1 MITKTVSS
9 AFTYGLFLLVL
20 GIVGKFLKWKQA
32 DLIMAVGL
40 VFELFA
46 ILVFIWN
53 KIQQNKNQKDA

>member
-32 DLIMAVGL
+32 DIIMAVGL
-40 VFELFA
+40 LFELFA
-46 ILVFIWN
+46 IIVFIWN
-53 KIQQNKNQKDA
+53 KIQQNKKGKDA

>member
-32 DLIMAVGL
+32 DIIMAVGL
-40 VFELFA
+40 LFELFA
-46 ILVFIWN
+46 ILVYIWN
-53 KIQQNKNQKDA
+53 KIQQNKNQRDA

>member
-9 AFTYGLFLLVL
+9 AFTYGLFLLIL

-32 DLIMAVGL
+32 DIIMAVGL
-40 VFELFA
+40 IFELFA

>member
-20 GIVGKFLKWKQA
+20 GIIGKFLKWKQA
-32 DLIMAVGL
+32 DIIMAVGL
-40 VFELFA
+40 LFELFA

-53 KIQQNKNQKDA
+53 KIQQNKDQRDA